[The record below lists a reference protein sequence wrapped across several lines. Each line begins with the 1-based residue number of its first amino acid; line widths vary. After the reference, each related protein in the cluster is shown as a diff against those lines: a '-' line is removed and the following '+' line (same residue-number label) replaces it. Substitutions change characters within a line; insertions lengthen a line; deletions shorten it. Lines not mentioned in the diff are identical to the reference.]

1 MATAVRSF
9 AKINIGLR
17 IGALRG
23 DGFHQL
29 LTVYQT
35 VALNDRISVDVRRG
49 GGIEILCADERV
61 PKDDRNTCYRV
72 ADLAMQALKS
82 SGRVAIEIE
91 KKLPVQGGL
100 GGASGNAVATL
111 IALQRALRKTLSGPE
126 QLRIAA
132 TVGSDLPL
140 FLVGGTVLG
149 AGRGEEVYPLSD
161 LPSTPCVIAT
171 PEISVSTPQAFSAW
185 DEMVADRGEP
195 KRDSEWGEPTATGQ
209 RSGLEAPEVG
219 TSGESFGQILAKL
232 TRSSDSDR
240 MSEFSRTISAW
251 LSGLP
256 GLSTSGKSLSG
267 VPARSR
273 GRAESPLLDLVRTG
287 IENDFEKVVFPKYP
301 ELREVKCALERA
313 GAMYASL
320 SGSGSAV
327 YGLFKT
333 TAAAERA
340 AAGVRRRGVPAAMTV
355 TINRIQYW
363 RKLIY

>member
-126 QLRIAA
+126 QLRI
-132 TVGSDLPL
+132 
-140 FLVGGTVLG
+140 
-149 AGRGEEVYPLSD
+149 
-161 LPSTPCVIAT
+161 
-171 PEISVSTPQAFSAW
+171 
-185 DEMVADRGEP
+185 
-195 KRDSEWGEPTATGQ
+195 
-209 RSGLEAPEVG
+209 
-219 TSGESFGQILAKL
+219 
-232 TRSSDSDR
+232 
-240 MSEFSRTISAW
+240 
-251 LSGLP
+251 
-256 GLSTSGKSLSG
+256 
-267 VPARSR
+267 
-273 GRAESPLLDLVRTG
+273 
-287 IENDFEKVVFPKYP
+287 
-301 ELREVKCALERA
+301 
-313 GAMYASL
+313 
-320 SGSGSAV
+320 
-327 YGLFKT
+327 
-333 TAAAERA
+333 
-340 AAGVRRRGVPAAMTV
+340 
-355 TINRIQYW
+355 
-363 RKLIY
+363 